1 MNESIDMVITSMKP
15 IKEGSL
21 LDDETELQLEI
32 LDLTGNSFF
41 NTINLMDNNLF
52 FITYL
57 NQ

>member
-1 MNESIDMVITSMKP
+1 MKP